1 VPSGGVDKKA
11 CLVRNI
17 KLTIEYDGTDY
28 HGWQIQPGLKTIQG
42 VIKEQIDQITQAQAT
57 LIGAGRT
64 DAGVHAL
71 GQVANFQTESFID
84 LIALQRGLNSLLSP
98 DIVIKGIEEVE
109 EGFHARFSARSK
121 RYEYHILN
129 RSYPSALLRAY
140 AWFIP
145 HKLDLASMERC
156 GRLLIGS
163 HDFSSFRASGDESR
177 HSIREVIRLEIERRE
192 DDLIVIVIAAN
203 AFLREMV
210 RSIVGT
216 LVDVGRG
223 KTSLEEFKKIFEALD
238 RRKAGMT
245 APAQG
250 LFLVEV
256 KY

>member
-1 VPSGGVDKKA
+1 
-11 CLVRNI
+11 VRNI
-17 KLTIEYDGTDY
+17 KLTIEYDGTAF
-28 HGWQIQPGLKTIQG
+28 HGWQIQPGLRTIQG
-42 VIKEQIDQITQAQAT
+42 VIKERIAQITQGEVN

-64 DAGVHAL
+64 DAGVHAF
-71 GQVANFQTESFID
+71 GQVANFQTESFIE

-121 RYEYHILN
+121 IYEYHILN

-145 HKLDLASMERC
+145 HQLDLASMERC

-177 HSIREVIRLEIERRE
+177 HSVREVIRLEIERRQG
-192 DDLIVIVIAAN
+192 DLIVIVIEAN

-223 KTSLEEFKKIFEALD
+223 KTTLEEFEKIFQARD
-238 RRKAGMT
+238 RRQAGMT

>member
-1 VPSGGVDKKA
+1 VGEEA

-17 KLTIEYDGTDY
+17 KLTIEYDGTAY
-28 HGWQIQPGLKTIQG
+28 HGWQIQPGIRTIQG
-42 VIKEQIDQITQAQAT
+42 VMREQIVQIIQQEVN

-71 GQVANFQTESFID
+71 AQVANFQTESTID
-84 LIALQRGLNSLLSP
+84 VPSLQRGLNSLLPP
-98 DIVIKGIEEVE
+98 DIVVTRAEEVA

-121 RYEYHILN
+121 TYEYRILN
-129 RSYPSALLRAY
+129 QPYPSAISRHY
-140 AWFIP
+140 AWFI
-145 HKLDLASMERC
+145 HHELDLPSMKKC
-156 GRLLIGS
+156 GTLLIGS

-177 HSIREVIRLEIERRE
+177 HSIREVLRLGIEHRE
-192 DDLIVIVIAAN
+192 GNLVVIVIEAN

-223 KTSLEEFKKIFEALD
+223 KAAFSEFKEVFGAQD
-238 RRKAGMT
+238 RRRAGMT
-245 APAQG
+245 APAHG
-250 LFLVEV
+250 LFLAEV

>member
-1 VPSGGVDKKA
+1 M
-11 CLVRNI
+11 RNI
-17 KLTIEYDGTDY
+17 KLTIEYDGTAY
-28 HGWQIQPGLKTIQG
+28 HGWQVQPGLRTIQG
-42 VIKEQIDQITQAQAT
+42 VMREKIAQITQGKVN

-71 GQVANFQTESFID
+71 GQVTNFHTESNID
-84 LIALQRGLNSLLSP
+84 LTSLQKGLNSLLP
-98 DIVIKGIEEVE
+98 ADIVVRGAEEVE
-109 EGFHARFSARSK
+109 ERFNARFSANSK
-121 RYEYHILN
+121 VYEYHILN
-129 RSYPSALLRAY
+129 QPYPSAIWRNF

-145 HKLDLASMERC
+145 HGLDLSPMMRC
-156 GRLLIGS
+156 GSVLVGT

-177 HSIREVIRLEIERRE
+177 HSIREVLRLEIERQE
-192 DDLIVIVIAAN
+192 GNLIVVVMEAN

-223 KTSLEEFKKIFEALD
+223 KISPAEFEEIFQAHD
-238 RRKAGMT
+238 RRRAGMT
-245 APAQG
+245 APAHG

>member
-1 VPSGGVDKKA
+1 M
-11 CLVRNI
+11 RNI
-17 KLTIEYDGTDY
+17 KLTIEYDGTDF
-28 HGWQIQPGLKTIQG
+28 HGWQIQPGLRTIQG
-42 VIKEQIDQITQAQAT
+42 VIKERIAQITQGEVN

-71 GQVANFQTESFID
+71 GQVANFQTESFIE
-84 LIALQRGLNSLLSP
+84 LIALQRGLNSLLAP
-98 DIVIKGIEEVE
+98 DIVIKDVEEVGE
-109 EGFHARFSARSK
+109 DFHARFSARSK

-145 HKLDLASMERC
+145 HQLDLAVMERC

-177 HSIREVIRLEIERRE
+177 HSVREVIRLEIERRQG
-192 DDLIVIVIAAN
+192 DLIVIVIAAN

-216 LVDVGRG
+216 LVDVGKG
-223 KTSLEEFKKIFEALD
+223 KTSLEEFEEIFGARD
-238 RRKAGMT
+238 RRQAGMT

>member
-1 VPSGGVDKKA
+1 VDKKA
-11 CLVRNI
+11 CFVRNI
-17 KLTIEYDGTDY
+17 KLTIEYDGTAF
-28 HGWQIQPGLKTIQG
+28 HGWQIQPGLETIQG
-42 VIKEQIDQITQAQAT
+42 VIKERIAQITQGEVN

-71 GQVANFQTESFID
+71 GQVANFQTESAID
-84 LIALQRGLNSLLSP
+84 LAALQRGLNSLLSP

-129 RSYPSALLRAY
+129 RSYPSAFLKAY

-145 HKLDLASMERC
+145 HQLDLASMERC
-156 GRLLIGS
+156 GRILIGS

-177 HSIREVIRLEIERRE
+177 HSIREIIRLEIERRE
-192 DDLIVIVIAAN
+192 DDLIVIEIEAN

-216 LVDVGRG
+216 LVDVGKG
-223 KTSLEEFKKIFEALD
+223 KTSLEEFEEIFQARD
-238 RRKAGMT
+238 RRQAGMT

>member
-1 VPSGGVDKKA
+1 VDKKA

-17 KLTIEYDGTDY
+17 KLTIEYDGTAY

-42 VIKEQIDQITQAQAT
+42 VMRERIAQITQGKVN
-57 LIGAGRT
+57 LLGAGRT

-71 GQVANFQTESFID
+71 GQVANFQTESAID
-84 LIALQRGLNSLLSP
+84 LTALQRGLNSLLAP

-177 HSIREVIRLEIERRE
+177 HSMREVIRLEIEQRK
-192 DDLIVIVIAAN
+192 DNPIVVTIEAN

-223 KTSLEEFKKIFEALD
+223 KTSFEEFEEIFQARD

-245 APAQG
+245 APAHG

>member
-1 VPSGGVDKKA
+1 
-11 CLVRNI
+11 
-17 KLTIEYDGTDY
+17 
-28 HGWQIQPGLKTIQG
+28 
-42 VIKEQIDQITQAQAT
+42 VIKERIAQITQGEVN

-71 GQVANFQTESFID
+71 GQVANFQTESFIE

-109 EGFHARFSARSK
+109 ERFHARFSARSK
-121 RYEYHILN
+121 TYEYHILN

-145 HKLDLASMERC
+145 HQLDLASMERC

-177 HSIREVIRLEIERRE
+177 HSVREVIRLEIERRQG
-192 DDLIVIVIAAN
+192 DLIVIVIAAN

-223 KTSLEEFKKIFEALD
+223 KTTLEEFQEIFQARD
-238 RRKAGMT
+238 RRQAGMT

>member
-1 VPSGGVDKKA
+1 M
-11 CLVRNI
+11 RNI
-17 KLTIEYDGTDY
+17 KLTIEYDGTAF
-28 HGWQIQPGLKTIQG
+28 HGWQIQPGLRTIQG
-42 VIKEQIDQITQAQAT
+42 VIKERIAQITQGEVN

-64 DAGVHAL
+64 DAGVHAF
-71 GQVANFQTESFID
+71 GQVANFQTESFIE

-121 RYEYHILN
+121 IYEYHILN

-145 HKLDLASMERC
+145 HQLDLASMERC

-177 HSIREVIRLEIERRE
+177 HSVREVIRLEIERRQG
-192 DDLIVIVIAAN
+192 DLIVIVIEAN

-223 KTSLEEFKKIFEALD
+223 KTTLEEFEKIFQARD
-238 RRKAGMT
+238 RRQAGMT

>member
-1 VPSGGVDKKA
+1 
-11 CLVRNI
+11 VRNI
-17 KLTIEYDGTDY
+17 KLTIEYDGTAF
-28 HGWQIQPGLKTIQG
+28 HGWQIQPSLRTIQG
-42 VIKEQIDQITQAQAT
+42 VIKEQIDQITQEKVN

-71 GQVANFQTESFID
+71 GQVANFQTESTID
-84 LIALQRGLNSLLSP
+84 LTALQRGLNSLLAP
-98 DIVIKGIEEVE
+98 DIVIKEIEEVE
-109 EGFHARFSARSK
+109 EGFHARFSARCK
-121 RYEYHILN
+121 TYEYHILN
-129 RSYPSALLRAY
+129 RAYPSAFLKAY

-145 HKLDLASMERC
+145 HPLDLASMESC

-177 HSIREVIRLEIERRE
+177 HSVREVTRLEIERRQG
-192 DDLIVIVIAAN
+192 DLIVIVIGAN

-216 LVDVGRG
+216 LVDAGRG
-223 KTSLEEFKKIFEALD
+223 KTSLKEFEGIFEARD
-238 RRKAGMT
+238 RRQAGMT

-250 LFLVEV
+250 LFLIEV

>member
-1 VPSGGVDKKA
+1 M
-11 CLVRNI
+11 RNI
-17 KLTIEYDGTDY
+17 KLTIEYDGGAY
-28 HGWQIQPGLKTIQG
+28 HGWQIQPGLRTIQG
-42 VIKEQIDQITQAQAT
+42 VMREQITQIIQEKVN

-71 GQVANFQTESFID
+71 AQVANFKTENTID
-84 LIALQRGLNSLLSP
+84 LLSLQRGLNSLLPP
-98 DIVIKGIEEVE
+98 DIVVKVVEEVE
-109 EGFHARFSARSK
+109 DEFHARFSARSK
-121 RYEYHILN
+121 VYEYHILN
-129 RSYPSALLRAY
+129 RSYPSAILRDY

-145 HKLDLASMERC
+145 HDIDLTPMRRC
-156 GRLLIGS
+156 GKLLIGS

-177 HSIREVIRLEIERRE
+177 HSMREIIRLEIKRRE
-192 DDLIVIVIAAN
+192 DNLVVIAIEAN

-223 KTSLEEFKKIFEALD
+223 KASVPEFKEIFEAHD
-238 RRKAGMT
+238 RRRAGMT
-245 APAQG
+245 APAYG